1 MRQVLVTMVL
11 VHTTGLVNPYSAP
24 PPYFM
29 PRKLKKVAFKQRDAF
44 RGAFYKLV
52 CGTAIGSP
60 VTANMVMEDIEE
72 RALASFPIS
81 PQFWNW
87 YVDDMCC
94 VVPSDQIVQLLPHLS
109 SIGSFIQFIYETGW
123 WPRSTI
129 FGCTLLS
136 FGRSTAG
143 LCPHTTLWQLLVHPK
158 VCIEQSGRS
167 LLGTRLKEHKAAVKF
182 VKTDVCAVSKHVW
195 QKHHQMDFQ
204 STTILAR
211 DKDVGCK
218 SPGSC
223 NNNTTVLTGKLKFVL
238 NPCFIILGGYR
249 FLTIVFN
256 VSFFVNTS

>member
-24 PPYFM
+24 LPYFM

-109 SIGSFIQFIYETGW
+109 SIGSI
-123 WPRSTI
+123 
-129 FGCTLLS
+129 
-136 FGRSTAG
+136 
-143 LCPHTTLWQLLVHPK
+143 HPNHIWDR
-158 VCIEQSGRS
+158 V
-167 LLGTRLKEHKAAVKF
+167 
-182 VKTDVCAVSKHVW
+182 
-195 QKHHQMDFQ
+195 M
-204 STTILAR
+204 
-211 DKDVGCK
+211 
-218 SPGSC
+218 
-223 NNNTTVLTGKLKFVL
+223 TTVYHFWMYTALLRQEHCRIVSTHYLVTAACPSQGL
-238 NPCFIILGGYR
+238 YR
-249 FLTIVFN
+249 TVRKK
-256 VSFFVNTS
+256 SFRNKVERAQGSSEVCEDWCLCCI